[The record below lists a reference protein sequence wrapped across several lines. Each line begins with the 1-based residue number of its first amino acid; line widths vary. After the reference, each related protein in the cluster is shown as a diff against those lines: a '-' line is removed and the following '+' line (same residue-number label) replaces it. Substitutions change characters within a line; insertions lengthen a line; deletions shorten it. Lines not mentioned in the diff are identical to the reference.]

1 MDQFRRQVLT
11 LVRNGAYAA
20 AVRAAFDAARR
31 NPTAPECF
39 ELLAYAEAMAGYS
52 KAAVKT
58 ISRAIELAPDRPA
71 YWYQRGQFHLAA
83 NSPREAVDDMA
94 RVIEIEQKAAAG
106 EFSARAEQCRD
117 AALSRLDEQS
127 RTAAGRISAR
137 AAQFAHRADLRA
149 GAK

>member
-1 MDQFRRQVLT
+1 MDQIRRQVLT

-20 AVRAAFDAARR
+20 AVRAAFEVARR
-31 NPTAPECF
+31 NPKAPECF

-58 ISRAIELAPDRPA
+58 IGRAIELAPERPA

-83 NSPREAVDDMA
+83 NSPREAIDDMA
-94 RVIEIEQKAAAG
+94 RVVEIEQKTAVD
-106 EFSARAEQCRD
+106 EFSARAEMCRD

-127 RTAAGRISAR
+127 RTAPCRMRAR
-137 AAQFAHRADLRA
+137 PAPVAHRA